1 MLIQN
6 LFWNYWLKIVINC
19 CVTIHLVLTEK
30 FSQKMIL
37 HNVLNIFLGP
47 FKIVITD
54 KFYSLNSSW
63 CNVPACA
70 QNKIPSDSICWPPA
84 ENRRHARRLQKLNYW
99 PSNKKRS
106 RCEFGHSFVHSLDS
120 STQKLCLRP
129 AKFLHSARQLRNSHA
144 KAENISDTTAPRNR
158 CPHTR
163 EQCAENWRTTK
174 LAERQQLYGDNETIL
189 SSNEVSI

>member
-120 STQKLCLRP
+120 STQKALFATSKVFAFSP
-129 AKFLHSARQLRNSHA
+129 AAAKFACKGREYFRHDHSTKSVPAQENSVLR
-144 KAENISDTTAPRNR
+144 IGAPLN
-158 CPHTR
+158 
-163 EQCAENWRTTK
+163 
-174 LAERQQLYGDNETIL
+174 
-189 SSNEVSI
+189 